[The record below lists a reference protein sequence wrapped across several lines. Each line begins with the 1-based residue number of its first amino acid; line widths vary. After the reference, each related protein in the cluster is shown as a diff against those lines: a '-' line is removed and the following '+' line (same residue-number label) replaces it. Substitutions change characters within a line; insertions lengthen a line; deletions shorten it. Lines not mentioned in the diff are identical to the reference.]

1 MFDAPGVQY
10 NNIRSH
16 ALTSHKLE
24 FQKAR
29 EKREKYWRRT
39 PGVDVGELPFA
50 GVDNE
55 QLPSAGV
62 DSAEMPSAGVD
73 NAQ

>member
-1 MFDAPGVQY
+1 M
-10 NNIRSH
+10 
-16 ALTSHKLE
+16 E